1 MIPTRRAYSAGL
13 GIAAAALLTLAA
25 FAAER
30 ANAADTGSPAPG
42 FTAETAAGETIAL
55 GEFAGETV
63 ILEWTNHDCPYVRKH
78 YDGANMQALQAR
90 AAEDGVTWIQIISSA
105 PGKQGHVS
113 PERALALNEE
123 RGAEPAH
130 VVLDESGEIGRA
142 YEARTTPHMYLI
154 DEAGVLRYA
163 GAIDDRNS
171 ADPAS
176 LEGATNYVAL
186 AMDATEAGEAIDPD
200 RTAPYGCSVK
210 Y

>member
-1 MIPTRRAYSAGL
+1 MFPSRRSFSAGL
-13 GIAAAALLTLAA
+13 GLAAATALTLAA

-30 ANAADTGSPAPG
+30 ANAADTGAPAPG
-42 FTAETAAGETIAL
+42 FTGQTAAGGTVSL
-55 GEFAGETV
+55 SDFAGETV

-78 YDGANMQALQAR
+78 YDGDNMQALQAR
-90 AAEDGVTWIQIISSA
+90 AAEEGVTWIQIISSA

-113 PERALALNEE
+113 AERALELNEE
-123 RGAEPAH
+123 RGAAPAH
-130 VVLDESGEIGRA
+130 VILDESGEIGRA

-186 AMDATEAGEAIDPD
+186 AMDAMGEGAEIDPD

>member
-1 MIPTRRAYSAGL
+1 MFPSRRSFSAGL
-13 GIAAAALLTLAA
+13 GIAAAAALTFAA
-25 FAAER
+25 VAAER
-30 ANAADTGSPAPG
+30 ANAADTGAPAPA
-42 FTAETAAGETIAL
+42 FTGQTATGGTISL
-55 GEFAGETV
+55 SDFAGETV

-78 YDGANMQALQAR
+78 YDGEAMQALQAR
-90 AAEDGVTWIQIISSA
+90 AADEGVTWIQIISSA

-113 PERALALNEE
+113 AERALELNEE
-123 RGAEPAH
+123 RGAAPAH
-130 VVLDESGEIGRA
+130 VILDESGDIGRA

-176 LEGATNYVAL
+176 LDGATNYVAL
-186 AMDATEAGEAIDPD
+186 AMDAMGEGAEIDPD